1 MPFENLPYVNFHELN
16 ADWMIEQLGNLNQY
30 TERAEEYAEEAQTSA
45 AAAALSVTA
54 AQEQA
59 QAAADQAQAAGD
71 SAQAAADSAASI
83 SDVVEDLE
91 AAISTVT
98 GQLANKYKG
107 KNLRAFGDSN
117 MVTDY
122 ITPKIYN
129 LVRDALEMSNAYS
142 YAGNGDSF
150 IQYSDEQ
157 TIISQLTTAPD
168 DDDTALVICVGGIND
183 LHYAAYSV
191 PDFRTALNAFI
202 ATAKTKYPNADIV
215 MAFDTG
221 KQMPN
226 VMELDYER
234 AFMEEC
240 TGFTNAGR
248 VIAVPTAD
256 MCQNPDLFYN
266 QNHWNADGIK
276 TIVSRIT
283 TMLIGGVPAL
293 CKGKRASA
301 DYTSDDPTPYGIY
314 NVGYRVVTEIDP
326 YACVRH
332 DHIDCYFGS
341 NIGSNNS
348 GSAVGWI
355 MRIPACYQHNDSVL
369 NNALYR
375 TVNGFQVKGGS
386 TGQSGINLLAFEYNA
401 YNLNAQTGDPM
412 IILKCKY
419 DQTTDYF
426 AGFNN
431 ILHFD
436 TVTGSSV

>member
-16 ADWMIEQLGNLNQY
+16 TDWMIEQLGNLNQY
-30 TERAEEYAEEAQTSA
+30 TERAEEYAEQAGTSAESA
-45 AAAALSVTA
+45 AASVTEAQQQAEA
-54 AQEQA
+54 ADTSA
-59 QAAADQAQAAGD
+59 QAAAE
-71 SAQAAADSAASI
+71 SAQEAADSAASI
-83 SDVVEDLE
+83 STTIEE
-91 AAISTVT
+91 MEQAIATVT

-150 IQYSDEQ
+150 IQHSDEQ
-157 TIISQLTTAPD
+157 TILSQLTTAPA
-168 DDDTALVICVGGIND
+168 DDDTALVLCVGGIND

-191 PDFRTALNAFI
+191 PDFRTALNTFI
-202 ATAKTKYPNADIV
+202 AAAKTKYPNADIV

-226 VMELDYER
+226 VLELDYER

-248 VIAVPTAD
+248 VISVPTAD
-256 MCQNPDLFYN
+256 MCLNQNLFYN

-283 TMLIGGVPAL
+283 TMLFGGVPAL
-293 CKGKRASA
+293 CKARRISE
-301 DYTSDDPTPYGIY
+301 DYTSDNPTPYGIY

-326 YACVRH
+326 YACVRR
-332 DHIDCYFGS
+332 DHIDCYFKS
-341 NIGSNNS
+341 DTGSNN
-348 GSAVGWI
+348 ANNAIEWI
-355 MRIPACYQHNDSVL
+355 MRVPACYQNNDSVL

-375 TVNGFQVKGGS
+375 NVNGYQVKGGS
-386 TGQSGINLLAFEYNA
+386 SGVTGINLLAFIYDP
-401 YNLNAQTGDPM
+401 YNLNNVTGDPM
-412 IILKCKY
+412 IILKCRY

-431 ILHFD
+431 ILHFE
-436 TVTGSSV
+436 TVTGSTV

>member
-16 ADWMIEQLGNLNQY
+16 TDWMIEQLGNLNQY
-30 TERAEEYAEEAQTSA
+30 TERAEEFAEQAGTSAESA
-45 AAAALSVTA
+45 AASVTA
-54 AQEQA
+54 AQQQA
-59 QAAADQAQAAGD
+59 EAADT
-71 SAQAAADSAASI
+71 SAQAAAESAQEAADSAGSI
-83 SDVVEDLE
+83 S
-91 AAISTVT
+91 AAIEEMEQAIDTVT
-98 GQLANKYKG
+98 GQIANKYKG

-122 ITPKIYN
+122 ISPKIYN

-157 TIISQLTTAPD
+157 TILSQVNNAPA
-168 DDDTALVICVGGIND
+168 DDDTALVLCVGGIND

-191 PDFRTALNAFI
+191 PNFRTALNTFI
-202 ATAKTKYPNADIV
+202 AAAKTKYPNADIV
-215 MAFDTG
+215 MAFDGG

-226 VMELDYER
+226 ILELDYEH

-240 TGFTNAGR
+240 TGYTNAGR
-248 VIAVPTAD
+248 IIAVPTAD
-256 MCQNPDLFYN
+256 MCLNQDLFYN

-283 TMLIGGVPAL
+283 TMLSGGVPAL
-293 CKGKRASA
+293 CKARRVSEN
-301 DYTSDDPTPYGIY
+301 YTSDNPTPYGIY
-314 NVGYRVVTEIDP
+314 NVGYRVVTTIDP
-326 YACVRH
+326 FACLRH

-348 GSAVGWI
+348 GGAVGWI

-386 TGQSGINLLAFEYNA
+386 TGQSGINLLAFEYNP
-401 YNLNAQTGDPM
+401 YNLNALTGDPA

-426 AGFNN
+426 SGFNN

-436 TVTGSSV
+436 TITGSTV